1 MLHRRTMKIKGDNTS
16 IYFAFNDEEIA
27 KINKVG
33 YIQIE
38 NANRKHFLNMMMG
51 LCVELNRS
59 TDEEFANLLSRGDTV
74 ESNDSNEKVN
84 KITRVKPENITEEQ
98 WQNYLKFLQKQ
109 KKS

>member
-33 YIQIE
+33 FIQIE

-51 LCVELNRS
+51 LCVELNRA
-59 TDEEFANLLSRGDTV
+59 TDEEFANLLSKGDTV
-74 ESNDSNEKVN
+74 EDKDSTNKN

>member
-1 MLHRRTMKIKGDNTS
+1 MKIKGDNTS

-33 YIQIE
+33 FIQIE

-51 LCVELNRS
+51 LCVELNRA
-59 TDEEFANLLSRGDTV
+59 TDEEFANLLSKGDTV
-74 ESNDSNEKVN
+74 EDKDSTNKNEIK
-84 KITRVKPENITEEQ
+84 RVKPENITEEQ

>member
-1 MLHRRTMKIKGDNTS
+1 MKIKGDNTS
-16 IYFAFNDEEIA
+16 IYFALSDEEIA

-33 YIQIE
+33 FIQIE
-38 NANRKHFLNMMMG
+38 NANRKHFLNIMMG
-51 LCVELNRS
+51 LCVELNRA

-74 ESNDSNEKVN
+74 EDKDSKNKEN

-98 WQNYLKFLQKQ
+98 WQNYLEFLQKQ

>member
-1 MLHRRTMKIKGDNTS
+1 MKIKGDNTS

-33 YIQIE
+33 FIQIE

-51 LCVELNRS
+51 LCVELNRA
-59 TDEEFANLLSRGDTV
+59 TDEEFANLLSKGDTV
-74 ESNDSNEKVN
+74 EDKDSTNKN

>member
-1 MLHRRTMKIKGDNTS
+1 MLHRKKMKIKGDNTS

-33 YIQIE
+33 FIQIE

-51 LCVELNRS
+51 LCVELNRA
-59 TDEEFANLLSRGDTV
+59 TDEEFANLLSKGDTV
-74 ESNDSNEKVN
+74 EDKDSTNKN

>member
-1 MLHRRTMKIKGDNTS
+1 MLHRETMKIKGDNTS

-33 YIQIE
+33 FIQIE

-51 LCVELNRS
+51 LCVELNRA
-59 TDEEFANLLSRGDTV
+59 TDEEFANLLSKGDTV
-74 ESNDSNEKVN
+74 EDTDSTNKN

>member
-1 MLHRRTMKIKGDNTS
+1 MKINGDNKS

-38 NANRKHFLNMMMG
+38 NANRKNFLNIMMG
-51 LCVELNRS
+51 FLMELNRQ
-59 TDEEFANLLSRGDTV
+59 TDEKFANLLSVTDEV
-74 ESNDSNEKVN
+74 NEKDSKKTN
-84 KITRVKPENITEEQ
+84 KIKHVKPENITEEQ

>member
-1 MLHRRTMKIKGDNTS
+1 MLHRKTMKIKGDNTS

-33 YIQIE
+33 FIQIE

-51 LCVELNRS
+51 LCVELNRA
-59 TDEEFANLLSRGDTV
+59 TDEEFANLLSKGDTV
-74 ESNDSNEKVN
+74 EDTDSTNKN

>member
-1 MLHRRTMKIKGDNTS
+1 MKIKGDNTS

-33 YIQIE
+33 FIQIE

-51 LCVELNRS
+51 LCVELNRA
-59 TDEEFANLLSRGDTV
+59 TDEEFANLLSKGDTV
-74 ESNDSNEKVN
+74 EDTDSTNKN

>member
-1 MLHRRTMKIKGDNTS
+1 MKIKGDNTS
-16 IYFAFNDEEIA
+16 IYFAFNDKEIA

-33 YIQIE
+33 FIQIE

-51 LCVELNRS
+51 LCVELNRA
-59 TDEEFANLLSRGDTV
+59 TDEEFANLLSKGDTV
-74 ESNDSNEKVN
+74 EDKDSTNKN

>member
-1 MLHRRTMKIKGDNTS
+1 MLHRKTMKIKGDNTS

-33 YIQIE
+33 FIQIE

-51 LCVELNRS
+51 LCVELNRA
-59 TDEEFANLLSRGDTV
+59 TDEEFANLLSKGDTV
-74 ESNDSNEKVN
+74 EDKDSTNKN